1 MKITRE
7 QLQQIIKE
15 ELEAEL
21 LESDLEEGVLDYV
34 RGLFRKKRKGGDIMR
49 APVEYAPGD
58 FQYPRPSDYDRK
70 LTYRDDLRADQEQ
83 RDRVSFGLMRDLSK
97 NISFIAD
104 RSKTPEQY
112 IRILQRMMKNI
123 KGLHSTDK
131 KMRIQSA
138 INVARRTG
146 MNIEQI
152 RARARA
158 VAKGDEGGGYPKPL
172 PMAKKPTKKSGRVT
186 KPEIGLRQEPPTQ
199 PMPQLPDTQIL
210 PTQAMDQVDA
220 LADTDALE
228 QPLTQPMPQL
238 PDTEIL
244 PRRRRRNTEE
254 LYGKPISRRTK
265 PLYNPPKR

>member
-1 MKITRE
+1 VKITRQ

-34 RGLFRKKRKGGDIMR
+34 RDLFRKKRKGGDIMS

-58 FQYPRPSDYDRK
+58 FQYPRPSDYDKK

-123 KGLHSTDK
+123 KGLHATDK
-131 KMRIQSA
+131 RMRIQSE
-138 INVARRTG
+138 INVARRTD
-146 MNIEQI
+146 MDIEQI

-158 VAKGDEGGGYPKPL
+158 MAGGDEGGGYPESLPPL
-172 PMAKKPTKKSGRVT
+172 QRPTKSSQRVT
-186 KPEIGLRQEPPTQ
+186 APEPQLQQEPPTQ

-210 PTQAMDQVDA
+210 PTQAMDQVDP
-220 LADTDALE
+220 LADTQAPE
-228 QPLTQPMPQL
+228 EPPTQPMPQL
-238 PDTEIL
+238 PDTQIL
-244 PRRRRRNTEE
+244 PRRRRTDTEK